1 MPQYAVIDLGTNGFR
16 LQIAEPTEGGELQ
29 FIHKESIEFKLMA
42 ESIERIGEASFARGL
57 AIMRHFAEVLQAHPI
72 QKLLAMGTA
81 GLRLTA
87 NGMEFMETVKRETG
101 IEIELISGDREAA
114 LIYKGMLCSL
124 PAPLL
129 ERPILMVDIGGGSVE
144 FIIGTRREML
154 WAQSFN
160 VGVAVLWHNF
170 QQNDPLT
177 EGDITAVKTFLN
189 QTLQPFLEAM
199 RFYSPASWAVA
210 SGTTDE
216 FVRILLNDAPA
227 PPHYPMSTNVFYEF
241 YNDLIIKNLDELKT
255 SKMHPSKLE
264 MLGVTLVLTDFIAE
278 LFVGSPFIHISKYSM
293 KQGILQELAFGV

>member
-29 FIHKESIEFKLMA
+29 FVYKEGVEFKMMA
-42 ESIERIGEASFARGL
+42 ENIERIGDNSFAQGL
-57 AIMRHFAEVLQAHPI
+57 AIMRHFATVLAAHPI
-72 QKLLAMGTA
+72 EKFLAMGTA
-81 GLRLTA
+81 GLRLAA
-87 NGMEFMETVKRETG
+87 NGMEFIETVKRETG
-101 IEIELISGDREAA
+101 IEIELISGDREAE

-129 ERPILMVDIGGGSVE
+129 EQPILMVDIGGGSVE
-144 FIIGTRREML
+144 FIIGTGRELL

-170 QQNDPLT
+170 QQHDPLT
-177 EGDITAVKTFLN
+177 EGDIVGIQSFLK
-189 QTLQPFLEAM
+189 QTLQPLFEAM
-199 RFYSPASWAVA
+199 RFYCPASWAVA

-216 FVRILLNDAPA
+216 FVRILLNGVPQ
-227 PPHYPMSTNVFYEF
+227 PPHYPMPTNVFYDF
-241 YNDLIIKNLDELKT
+241 YNDLIIKQVDELKT
-255 SKMHPSKLE
+255 TKMHPSKIE

-293 KQGILQELAFGV
+293 KQGILQELAFNA

>member
-1 MPQYAVIDLGTNGFR
+1 MRQYAVIDLGTNGFR
-16 LQIAEPTEGGELQ
+16 LQIAEPTEGGQLQ
-29 FIHKESIEFKLMA
+29 FIYKEGVEFKLMA
-42 ESIERIGEASFARGL
+42 ESIERISEASFAQGL

-72 QKLLAMGTA
+72 KKQWAMGTA
-81 GLRLTA
+81 GLRLAA
-87 NGMEFMETVKRETG
+87 NGMEFIATVKRETG
-101 IEIELISGDREAA
+101 IEIELISGDREAE

-144 FIIGTRREML
+144 FIIGTGREML

-160 VGVAVLWHNF
+160 VGVAVLWHNW
-170 QQNDPLT
+170 QKNDPLT
-177 EGDITAVKTFLN
+177 EGDIVGIKTFLN
-189 QTLQPFLEAM
+189 QELQPFLAAM
-199 RFYSPASWAVA
+199 RFYCPSAWAVA

-216 FVRILLNDAPA
+216 FVRILLNDTPP
-227 PPHYPMSTNVFYEF
+227 PPHYPMPTNIFYEF
-241 YNDLIIKNLDELKT
+241 YNDLIIKSLEELKS

-264 MLGVTLVLTDFIAE
+264 MLGVTLVLTDFITE